1 MPNSFTKAHRDEE
14 RNGACDASSVW
25 WKDITSAVKFH
36 WIASLVVRVML
47 LMEEI
52 LHHLGWLKPYK

>member
-25 WKDITSAVKFH
+25 WKDITSAAQVSLDSFIGGESDTVDGINPAPPGMVKT
-36 WIASLVVRVML
+36 L
-47 LMEEI
+47 
-52 LHHLGWLKPYK
+52 